1 MSKEDDHWF
10 RGRRR
15 LPEAARGCRRLV
27 HCTLSL
33 GPSHPFPRCQI
44 SGFRN
49 NPWGSSYRTLR
60 GPRLLKLQVSV
71 REAIPS
77 PGLPSSMGPE
87 SQSVR
92 SISKHDLVVHHHT
105 DPLDAL
111 LQCCPSISHGWQKGP
126 RLASGQR
133 ELSRV
138 VTTFWAG
145 PWIVTGGPP
154 WGPTCHTLVCIYK
167 ARATAADVQ
176 AS

>member
-1 MSKEDDHWF
+1 MIIDDSE
-10 RGRRR
+10 GG
-15 LPEAARGCRRLV
+15 EGGCRRLV

-33 GPSHPFPRCQI
+33 GPSHPFPRHCQI

-49 NPWGSSYRTLR
+49 NPWGLSYRTLR
-60 GPRLLKLQVSV
+60 SPRLLKLQVSV

-111 LQCCPSISHGWQKGP
+111 QAAVLPQEAF
-126 RLASGQR
+126 RLVGRRAQDSQAASGNSP
-133 ELSRV
+133 E
-138 VTTFWAG
+138 W
-145 PWIVTGGPP
+145 
-154 WGPTCHTLVCIYK
+154 
-167 ARATAADVQ
+167 
-176 AS
+176 